1 MYIQREGSLK
11 QIGGGTSKELEE
23 RVSVLKSHTEELERK
38 LNAVE
43 NNHATAEAYGLARI
57 SRSTGVTEDNG
68 LVLGASE
75 KNAAVKGSLAN
86 AIETKFSALEEWE
99 DFSSSFYAEGGRNTK
114 YEYINLFYNRA
125 LRVAV
130 LALRCGVT
138 GNPRTWA
145 NGEVIYK
152 NNRLKSYSSRIILN
166 GFVIGTSRALE
177 TYQLNMTKGDG
188 YYFCQGLNSQ
198 GGTFTEAQHSAV
210 FLNAVIE

>member
-1 MYIQREGSLK
+1 M
-11 QIGGGTSKELEE
+11 
-23 RVSVLKSHTEELERK
+23 
-38 LNAVE
+38 
-43 NNHATAEAYGLARI
+43 
-57 SRSTGVTEDNG
+57 
-68 LVLGASE
+68 
-75 KNAAVKGSLAN
+75 
-86 AIETKFSALEEWE
+86 
-99 DFSSSFYAEGGRNTK
+99 
-114 YEYINLFYNRA
+114 
-125 LRVAV
+125 

-152 NNRLKSYSSRIILN
+152 NNRLKSYSSRIILT